1 MSKTYNKYN
10 NRYKII
16 NKIGSGSYGEVYLGE
31 DSTSKNKLAI
41 KLENVNSDDPRLRK
55 EYEIYR
61 CLEGISGV
69 PSIHWFGMDSENR
82 VLIMDYVGPSLEDI
96 VKHKSYISTEN
107 MMKISLKIID
117 LIENIH
123 SRNVIHRDIK
133 PENFL
138 INKNNQIY
146 IIDFGLSKLFKN
158 SETKE
163 HVQYSENNKLTGTPR
178 YASINNHNGI
188 EQSRRDD
195 IEAIGYML
203 VYIINKSLPWQG
215 LKKENG
221 RYQNILDK
229 KVQIP
234 TNELCKNIPEEFK
247 ILIEYARKL
256 NFYDTPN
263 YAYLKSIFYNAIK
276 DKKYS

>member
-1 MSKTYNKYN
+1 MSKNKIYN
-10 NRYKII
+10 NRYEILD
-16 NKIGSGSYGEVYLGE
+16 KIGSGSFGEVHLGE
-31 DSTSKNKLAI
+31 DMKTKNKIAI
-41 KLENVNSDDPRLRK
+41 KLEDINSDDPRLRK

-61 CLEGISGV
+61 YLENVTGIS
-69 PSIHWFGMDSENR
+69 PIHWFGMDSDNR
-82 VLIMDYVGPSLEDI
+82 VLIMDYIGPSLEDI
-96 VKHKSYISTEN
+96 VKHRSYISTDN

-117 LIENIH
+117 LIENLH
-123 SRNVIHRDIK
+123 SRNIIHRDIK

-146 IIDFGLSKLFKN
+146 IIDFGLSKLYKN
-158 SETKE
+158 LETKE
-163 HVQYSENNKLTGTPR
+163 HIPYSENNKLTGTPR

-203 VYIINKSLPWQG
+203 VYIIKKSLPWQG

-221 RYQNILDK
+221 KYQNILDK
-229 KVQIP
+229 KINIP
-234 TNELCKNIPEEFK
+234 LDELCKDIPEEFK

-263 YAYLKSIFYNAIK
+263 YVYLKSIFYKAIK
-276 DKKYS
+276 DRKYT